1 MGYLASILPGKHK
14 KPINGNKLDKY
25 APLKIAKHVALSVGL
40 FAVALPASATVITYT
55 SQTAWETALAGAT
68 TTTETFDGA
77 ASSFTENSVGNL
89 IGSGLTLDMLGG
101 VGDPGPTGLTGVGQ
115 LQFEVDSSSTTTG
128 DGLAILINGPQI
140 IGFALHDLTDDSATS
155 PEVNLHELGILVAGS
170 SFLISDILGLTTAP
184 DDNSID
190 AQAPFVG
197 FISTVAFDTFTFVH
211 GDDIRPVSG
220 GNESFWL
227 EGLTTAQATSVPEPA
242 SLALLGLGL
251 AGIGLSKRKK
261 A

>member
-1 MGYLASILPGKHK
+1 MGYIASILSGRHK
-14 KPINGNKLDKY
+14 KPRNGNITDSY
-25 APLKIAKHVALSVGL
+25 SPLKIAKQATLSIAL
-40 FAVALPASATVITYT
+40 FAVALPASATVVTYT
-55 SQTAWETALAGAT
+55 SQTAWEAALSGAT

-89 IGSGLTLDMLGG
+89 IGSDLTLDMLGG

-115 LQFEVDSSSTTTG
+115 LQFEVDSSPTTS
-128 DGLAILINGPQI
+128 DGLDIQINGPQI
-140 IGFALHDLTDDSATS
+140 IGFALHDLTDDNATS

-170 SFLISDILGLTTAP
+170 SFLISDILGLTSAP
-184 DDNSID
+184 DDTSAD
-190 AQAPFVG
+190 AVAPFIG
-197 FISTVAFDTFTFVH
+197 FISSVAFDTFTFVH

-227 EGLTTAQATSVPEPA
+227 EGLTTAEATSVPEPA

-251 AGIGLSKRKK
+251 AGIGLSRRKR